1 MHHTRKKKAITLIG
15 EEKDPIIITK
25 LLLDNQFTDEEVSE
39 IIGSLSE
46 GSASPADETAPV
58 TSPAHSNESTAN
70 GTKPPPPLPVL
81 PGRQSKYRQYDLWQV
96 EIVRREITDPITRQ
110 RMVVIESFTAIK
122 PIRKGVK
129 LEEQVVRDMNAQSHN
144 SLRRY
149 YLSGSI
155 TNGNTEKVDIT
166 TASTDAK

>member
-1 MHHTRKKKAITLIG
+1 MHHTRKKKALALIG
-15 EEKDPIIITK
+15 DQTDPIAITK
-25 LLLDNQFTDEEVSE
+25 LLLDNEFTDEEATEV
-39 IIGSLSE
+39 IGSLTDAAGE
-46 GSASPADETAPV
+46 DDKEPLGQSPAPVISATAPA
-58 TSPAHSNESTAN
+58 TTT
-70 GTKPPPPLPVL
+70 GKK
-81 PGRQSKYRQYDLWQV
+81 SKYSQYDLWQIEV
-96 EIVRREITDPITRQ
+96 GRSEKRDPVSRQ
-110 RMVVIESFTAIK
+110 SYVVIESFTAIK

-129 LEEQVVRDMNAQSHN
+129 LESQVVNDMNAQSHN